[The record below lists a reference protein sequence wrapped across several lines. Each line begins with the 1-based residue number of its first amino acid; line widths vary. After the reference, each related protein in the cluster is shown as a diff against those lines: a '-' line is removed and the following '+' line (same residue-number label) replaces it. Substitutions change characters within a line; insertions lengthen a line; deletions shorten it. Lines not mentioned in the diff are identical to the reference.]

1 MVRSLNELRISNR
14 IARLPRFIGAPV
26 ERAEDNELLTGKGVF
41 VDDID
46 FPGMLHAYVVRSVHA
61 HAKILNIDTSAA
73 KHSPGVVD
81 VITFQDLGA
90 VRKFPL
96 TIPHP
101 ILKPLTEFPLAREKV
116 RYVGEPVVVI
126 VATSRQLAEDA
137 AVWVQVDYEPMN
149 PCVDIEKALS
159 PGAPLVHEG
168 EPDNVGGFMKQST
181 GNIDKAFA
189 EADHVIKET
198 LRVHRGG
205 CHAIETRGI
214 VAHYEPKAGFLTI
227 WASCQGPHRIRR
239 TLVTIDGY
247 AGA

>member
-1 MVRSLNELRISNR
+1 MVRSLNESHQQSHS
-14 IARLPRFIGAPV
+14 APARFIGAPV

-73 KHSPGVVD
+73 KVSPGVID

-101 ILKPLTEFPLAREKV
+101 NLKALTEFPLAREKV

-126 VATSRQLAEDA
+126 VATSRQARRGCGSMGASRLRTHGSLRGHRES
-137 AVWVQVDYEPMN
+137 AVAW
-149 PCVDIEKALS
+149 
-159 PGAPLVHEG
+159 
-168 EPDNVGGFMKQST
+168 
-181 GNIDKAFA
+181 
-189 EADHVIKET
+189 
-198 LRVHRGG
+198 RV
-205 CHAIETRGI
+205 
-214 VAHYEPKAGFLTI
+214 AG
-227 WASCQGPHRIRR
+227 SRR
-239 TLVTIDGY
+239 
-247 AGA
+247 